1 MKQDRSPRHRLFD
14 ILNSIHHIEKIV
26 AGLDANSFSADFVRY
41 RAVERELE
49 IISEASRSL
58 SDADKARFAE
68 IPWRRIA
75 DIGNVLRHN
84 YDDIAP
90 ALVWE
95 AVKNGLGPLKLAA
108 RTLYSESKR
117 PADPWPDAE
126 EQS

>member
-1 MKQDRSPRHRLFD
+1 MPRDRSPRHRLFD
-14 ILNSIHHIEKIV
+14 ILNSIQHIEKIV
-26 AGLDANSFSADFVRY
+26 AGLDERAFASDFLRY

-58 SDADKARFAE
+58 SDADKARFPE

-90 ALVWE
+90 SLVWG
-95 AVKNGLGPLKLAA
+95 VVSGGLGPLKSAA
-108 RTLYSESKR
+108 RTLYAEVKR

-126 EQS
+126 P

>member
-1 MKQDRSPRHRLFD
+1 MPRDRSPRHRLFD
-14 ILNSIHHIEKIV
+14 MLNSIKHIESMV
-26 AGLDANSFSADFVRY
+26 AGSDEQSFSSDLQRY

-58 SDADKARFAE
+58 SNADKARFPE

-84 YDDIAP
+84 YDDVAP
-90 ALVWE
+90 SLVWG
-95 AVKNGLGPLKLAA
+95 VVSGGLEPLKAAA
-108 RTLYSESKR
+108 RTLYAEVKR

-126 EQS
+126 P